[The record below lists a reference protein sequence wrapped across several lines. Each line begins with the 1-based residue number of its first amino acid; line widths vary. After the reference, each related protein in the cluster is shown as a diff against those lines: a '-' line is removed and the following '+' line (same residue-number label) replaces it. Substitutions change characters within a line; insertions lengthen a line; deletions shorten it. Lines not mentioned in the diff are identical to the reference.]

1 MSRYQG
7 AVAFLSLILSG
18 SDITVIALLN
28 SIKYCVADKIVCSNF
43 FGCPLGYHDT
53 FRFYDL
59 VNMKINKN
67 RLLLALL
74 PVLLTGCTTPGTHLS
89 TGNKNVI
96 QPSEEQQESD
106 ISDVVNLYPLTAQSV
121 SSYRSESLSVSQAN
135 PTLDVDIAKYEYQVG
150 VGDILNITI
159 WDHPEL
165 TIPAGSYRSSTEAGN
180 WVHADGTIFYP
191 YIGTVEVAGKTVREV
206 RTEIASRLAKY
217 IESPQVDVNVAAFR
231 SKKTYITGE
240 VSQPGQQP
248 ITNIP
253 LTLLDAVNRSGGL
266 SENADWRNVSL
277 TRNGVEENLSLYG
290 LMQRGDLTQNRLLQA
305 GDIVHVPRN
314 DNQKVFVMGEVNDPQ
329 LLKIDRVGMSL
340 TEALSNVGGIN
351 QLTADATGVFV
362 IRTSDDKSERMAD
375 IYQLNMED
383 ASALVIGTE
392 FDLRPYD
399 IVYVTA
405 APISRWNRV
414 IGQLVPTISGFN
426 DLTEGML
433 RVRNW

>member
-1 MSRYQG
+1 
-7 AVAFLSLILSG
+7 
-18 SDITVIALLN
+18 
-28 SIKYCVADKIVCSNF
+28 
-43 FGCPLGYHDT
+43 
-53 FRFYDL
+53 
-59 VNMKINKN
+59 MKINKN

-74 PVLLTGCTTPGTHLS
+74 PALLAGCTTPGTHLS
-89 TGNKNVI
+89 TDNKNVI

-121 SSYRSESLSVSQAN
+121 SSYRNESLSVSQAN
-135 PTLDVDIAKYEYQVG
+135 PELDVDIAKYEYQVG

-206 RTEIASRLAKY
+206 RADIANRLAKY

-240 VSQPGQQP
+240 VSKPGQQA

-266 SENADWRNVSL
+266 SEDADWRNVSL

-314 DNQKVFVMGEVNDPQ
+314 DKQKVFVMGEVKEPK

-351 QLTADATGVFV
+351 ELTADATGVFV

-375 IYQLNMED
+375 IYQLNIED

-392 FDLRPYD
+392 FDLKPYD

-414 IGQLVPTISGFN
+414 IGQLLPTINGFN
-426 DLTEGML
+426 NLTEGAL
-433 RVRNW
+433 RVRTWP

>member
-1 MSRYQG
+1 
-7 AVAFLSLILSG
+7 
-18 SDITVIALLN
+18 
-28 SIKYCVADKIVCSNF
+28 
-43 FGCPLGYHDT
+43 
-53 FRFYDL
+53 
-59 VNMKINKN
+59 MKINKN

-74 PVLLTGCTTPGTHLS
+74 PALLAGCTTPGSHLS
-89 TGNKNVI
+89 TDNKNVI
-96 QPSEEQQESD
+96 LPSEEQQESD

-121 SSYRSESLSVSQAN
+121 SSYQTNVLSVSQAN
-135 PTLDVDIAKYEYQVG
+135 PELDIDIAKYEYQVG
-150 VGDILNITI
+150 IGDILNITI

-206 RTEIASRLAKY
+206 RADIANRLAKY

-240 VSQPGQQP
+240 VSKPGQQA

-266 SENADWRNVSL
+266 SEDADWRNVSL
-277 TRNGVEENLSLYG
+277 TRNGVEERLSLYG

-314 DNQKVFVMGEVNDPQ
+314 DNQKVFVMGEVNEPK

-351 QLTADATGVFV
+351 ELTADATGVFV

-375 IYQLNMED
+375 IYQLNIED

-392 FDLRPYD
+392 FDLKPYD

-414 IGQLVPTISGFN
+414 VGQLLPTINGFN
-426 DLTEGML
+426 NLTEGAL
-433 RVRNW
+433 RVRNWP